1 MRSTSYITALAAT
14 LLLCSH
20 LLAQNQPLNN
30 KPHFMDNGDAPPGW
44 IGQMQLQRGG
54 PRPGYY
60 QPVKVMGPKGST
72 IALAEEG
79 GFPVATKN
87 VAMAGM
93 LIGQVYRLKVTGIE
107 FHQGEEVFPSVE
119 VIDRLYPPPGQAPRF
134 PIPIELTSEEL
145 EMALEGKYVTR
156 VIYIE
161 EPKTAL
167 PRREE
172 PQQRYY
178 EVAPGDDPLHEAD
191 RLGRPVAILRMGSR
205 TATPEVVDGKF
216 VYLNPPYV
224 KYEEPPPRV
233 HRRDGLEPPIEWHP
247 LPAKKNEPPKK
258 NYIIPRLPAN
268 QIRE

>member
-1 MRSTSYITALAAT
+1 MRSTSLYTALAAV
-14 LLLCSH
+14 LLLGSTC
-20 LLAQNQPLNN
+20 LAQPYQHPR
-30 KPHFMDNGDAPPGW
+30 HFMDNADAPPGW

-54 PRPGYY
+54 PRPGYF
-60 QPVKVMGPKGST
+60 QPVKVMGPKGSA

-79 GFPVATKN
+79 GFPVTTKN
-87 VAMAGM
+87 VALAGM

-107 FHQGEEVFPSVE
+107 FHQDEAVYPSVE

-134 PIPIELTSEEL
+134 PIPIELTFEEL

-156 VIYIE
+156 IIYIE

-172 PQQRYY
+172 PSQRYF

-205 TATPEVVDGKF
+205 TAAPEVVDGKF

-224 KYEEPPPRV
+224 KYEEQPPRV

-247 LPAKKNEPPKK
+247 LPNAKNDPKKK
-258 NYIIPRLPAN
+258 NYIIPRLPAD